1 MGAAGE
7 LTEPTIAF
15 RVHERDEP
23 GLEIRVNFGMFAGR
37 NATQAEID
45 DLARSLN
52 DVVESFTVVAEEVHE
67 FGGSVEASLR
77 QIAIRVAPEDAGDDV
92 DTLCERVVARAEAWA
107 SDCIRSRSDLGELGS
122 EL

>member
-7 LTEPTIAF
+7 LTGPVLAF
-15 RVHERDEP
+15 RAPEREAP

-52 DVVESFTVVAEEVHE
+52 DVVAVFTIVAEDVHE
-67 FGGSVEASLR
+67 FGGAVEASLR
-77 QIAIRVAPEDAGDDV
+77 QIAIRIPVDELGDGV
-92 DTLCERVVARAEAWA
+92 DTLCEHVVARAEAWA
-107 SDCIRSRSDLGELGS
+107 ADCIRARSDLGELAD
-122 EL
+122 

>member
-1 MGAAGE
+1 MGATGE
-7 LTEPTIAF
+7 LTEPVIAF
-15 RVHERDEP
+15 RVRERDEP

-45 DLARSLN
+45 DLAGSLN
-52 DVVESFTVVAEEVHE
+52 DVVDSFTVVAEEVHE

-77 QIAIRVAPEDAGDDV
+77 QIAIRIAAEDAGDDA
-92 DTLCERVVARAEAWA
+92 DLLCERVVARAETWA
-107 SDCIRSRSDLGELGS
+107 SDCIRSRSELGELGT

>member
-15 RVHERDEP
+15 RVQERDEP

-37 NATQAEID
+37 HATQAEID

-67 FGGSVEASLR
+67 LGGSVEAAR
-77 QIAIRVAPEDAGDDV
+77 RPIAIRIATEDAGDDAE
-92 DTLCERVVARAEAWA
+92 LLGERVVARAEAWA
-107 SDCIRSRSDLGELGS
+107 SDCIRSRSNLGELGT

>member
-7 LTEPTIAF
+7 LTGPELAF
-15 RVHERDEP
+15 RVREREEP

-52 DVVESFTVVAEEVHE
+52 DVLGSFTVVAEELHE
-67 FGGSVEASLR
+67 FGGSVEATLR
-77 QIAIRVAPEDAGDDV
+77 QIAVRIPPDQLGDDPDMV
-92 DTLCERVVARAEAWA
+92 SERVVARAETWA
-107 SDCIRSRSDLGELGS
+107 ADCIRARSNLGELAD
-122 EL
+122 

>member
-1 MGAAGE
+1 MGAARE

-15 RVHERDEP
+15 RVRERDEP

-92 DTLCERVVARAEAWA
+92 DTLCHRVVARAETWA
-107 SDCIRSRSDLGELGS
+107 SDCIRSRSDLGELGT
-122 EL
+122 EI

>member
-52 DVVESFTVVAEEVHE
+52 DVVESFTVV
-67 FGGSVEASLR
+67 
-77 QIAIRVAPEDAGDDV
+77 P
-92 DTLCERVVARAEAWA
+92 T
-107 SDCIRSRSDLGELGS
+107 GS
-122 EL
+122 ELDRVDWDAEIASLLA